1 MSDRS
6 RTLSITRRFKANRA
20 TIWRCWTQ
28 GDLLKQWFCPK
39 PWTVS
44 QADLDVRPGGASM
57 IIMNGPN
64 GEVVPNPGQ
73 YLAVTDGE
81 SLIFTDAYIGDWLPS
96 EKPPF
101 MTGYVKL
108 SDLDDGGTAMEWG
121 AKHWSEE
128 AAEQHKAMGFEAG
141 WNAAAYQLDALSQ
154 TL

>member
-20 TIWRCWTQ
+20 VIWRCWTQ
-28 GDLLKQWFCPK
+28 GDLLKQWYCPK
-39 PWTVS
+39 PWIVS
-44 QADLDVRPGGASM
+44 AAHLDVRPGGAGT
-57 IIMNGPN
+57 IVMNGPN
-64 GEVVPNPGQ
+64 
-73 YLAVTDGE
+73 
-81 SLIFTDAYIGDWLPS
+81 GDWLPS